1 MEYLQGSKQI
11 LYKDNFISI
20 GLLTARICTLHD
32 TTLVC
37 FDSLSV
43 RMMMTETTLRRMF
56 EFDECINVTFERLVQ
71 LVDTIEYTRFFN
83 IASKNVIRDGDI
95 FNGHELVDCKLLTL
109 VF

>member
-1 MEYLQGSKQI
+1 MLRNE
-11 LYKDNFISI
+11 YKDNFISV
-20 GLLTARICTLHD
+20 GPLTVRVCMLNNAM
-32 TTLVC
+32 LVRL
-37 FDSLSV
+37 DSSSI